1 MRGDADRSGVLV
13 KGYDDMESGSA
24 TPPPFALSDFPLV
37 KRGIVTTI
45 ELIYF
50 VNLFFAKIHHIFPIV
65 PHHRIP
71 TTEASL
77 TAFARGKSSHSHLDP
92 YIQCQMLTCILSYSD
107 ELHLTTVFVLIASRL
122 DQGGKRGFEIHDKSW
137 EYMRELINDL
147 VFGKDAT
154 VGAVEA
160 LLLLSENPPRQ
171 LAGSGSSKDDYA
183 EENRMSWMIVG
194 NAVRL
199 GCKLH

>member
-1 MRGDADRSGVLV
+1 MS
-13 KGYDDMESGSA
+13 
-24 TPPPFALSDFPLV
+24 T
-37 KRGIVTTI
+37 
-45 ELIYF
+45 
-50 VNLFFAKIHHIFPIV
+50 
-65 PHHRIP
+65 
-71 TTEASL
+71 
-77 TAFARGKSSHSHLDP
+77 
-92 YIQCQMLTCILSYSD
+92 D

-122 DQGGKRGFEIHDKSW
+122 DQGGRRGYEIHDKSW

-199 GCKLH
+199 GCELPYPPPYLLLQINI